1 MKGVFNLR
9 PPLPRYKFTWDVS
22 KVLNYLEKLFPL
34 DTLGIKEL
42 TLKLAALLALCSA
55 QRAQVLVSLNIK
67 NMLLNSDSVVFYITN
82 LMKTSR
88 PGKVY
93 QTVIFK
99 KYNRQELCPVF
110 TLKKYLEKTKLCRKT
125 DSVLISFRTN
135 KEITTSTLAR
145 WLKTILESSGIDSRV
160 FRAHSYRGASTS
172 AAYLSGVKLD
182 DIMKMANW
190 QAAKTFKKFY
200 LRDTQ
205 ITDLN
210 SCVNE
215 KFAGTILSLNNK

>member
-1 MKGVFNLR
+1 MEKWHFWCSKQKINPVNPTQVQLINFLGELFRNNRSYSCINAHKCAVIQTLASFGNTQFLNSSMIIRFMKGVFNLR

-145 WLKTILESSGIDSRV
+145 WLKTILESS
-160 FRAHSYRGASTS
+160 
-172 AAYLSGVKLD
+172 
-182 DIMKMANW
+182 
-190 QAAKTFKKFY
+190 
-200 LRDTQ
+200 
-205 ITDLN
+205 
-210 SCVNE
+210 E
-215 KFAGTILSLNNK
+215 